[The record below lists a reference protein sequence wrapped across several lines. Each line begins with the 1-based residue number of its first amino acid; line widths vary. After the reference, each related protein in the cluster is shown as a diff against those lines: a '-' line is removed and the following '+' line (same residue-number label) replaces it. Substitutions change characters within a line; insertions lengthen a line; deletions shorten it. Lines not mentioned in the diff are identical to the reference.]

1 MENGSGNRIYRA
13 QVDRFKRDRL
23 PYVVGHVLATVS
35 LIGIAW
41 ACADHGSLLWFG
53 VVHHIT
59 TWILALSFYLP
70 FRNKRLSR
78 IPLWTYFG
86 VVVAN
91 ATLSLALLFTPE
103 GAVPELS
110 YVLTVAAVLFAGGA
124 GSFVTL
130 GVHPILIR
138 VALTSLL
145 LPFVVTVFSLGH
157 VAVACGTM
165 CFYCNVVVAG
175 VWKLSNGQQELI
187 ASRIN
192 AARRAKLA
200 EKAAQT
206 DALTGLFNRRGIG
219 RLDGMELN
227 SGATALY
234 IDLNKFKMIN
244 DTYGHDIGDEILNCV
259 AERLCNAVSA
269 EDVVARLGGDEFLVL
284 TFQNDTD
291 VTDSIIAR
299 ISKRIQQPV
308 GVSDGNVLEIS
319 AAIGRCA
326 TTAPVLNLN
335 DLLRDSDHAM
345 YQSKRSQD
353 RSTSPVMPGLPSPPS
368 ASTMLATNS

>member
-1 MENGSGNRIYRA
+1 MDRETEFARA

-23 PYVVGHVLATVS
+23 PYVVGHVLATIS

-53 VVHHIT
+53 VVHHFA

-70 FRNKRLSR
+70 FRNRRVNR
-78 IPLWTYFG
+78 IPLLTYVG
-86 VVVAN
+86 LVVAN
-91 ATLSLALLFTPE
+91 ATLSLALLFTPN

-110 YVLTVAAVLFAGGA
+110 FILTVAAVLFSGAA

-130 GVHPILIR
+130 GVHATLIR
-138 VALTSLL
+138 VGLTSLL
-145 LPFVVTVFSLGH
+145 LPFVVTAFWFGH
-157 VAVACGTM
+157 AAVALGTM
-165 CFYCNVVVAG
+165 CFYGNVVVTG
-175 VWKLSNGQQELI
+175 VWKLANGQQELI
-187 ASRIN
+187 ASHIN
-192 AARRAKLA
+192 AANRAEIA
-200 EKAAQT
+200 EKDAET
-206 DALTGLFNRRGIG
+206 DPLTGLINRRGID

-234 IDLNKFKMIN
+234 IDLNKFKTIN
-244 DTYGHDIGDEILNCV
+244 DTYGHDIGDEILNFV
-259 AERLCNAVSA
+259 AQRLRTSVS
-269 EDVVARLGGDEFLVL
+269 EDDVVARLGGDEFLVL
-284 TFQNDTD
+284 AFENDADAVDT
-291 VTDSIIAR
+291 IIAR
-299 ISKRIQQPV
+299 LSERLQGPV
-308 GVSDGNVLEIS
+308 CVSDGNVLEIS